1 MESIAAKLIQ
11 NAMYLLTLCFLFDIV
26 LFLPQRWQKQ
36 AIYLYSAFIILI
48 GIAIMSTPFFF
59 SDGILIDTRSILITL
74 TALHFGTIPTII
86 VSVVL
91 ILFRIYI
98 GGIATFSGVL
108 IIITAAVLGIAFNYY
123 RRIKGWHGWL
133 SIYLFSLLVSLCM
146 LLTFLTLPGSLA
158 LASIQTL
165 SPFILLIYPIVTV
178 FLNNLMQLQ
187 ARHRENISAVIEAED
202 RFRRLIEGA
211 PEAIYIQMDGKFF
224 FANQYAVALFGAQDS
239 EQLIGTPVLERY
251 HPDFHSAIKQR
262 IENLI
267 QNKLPVPVL
276 EQIFLKFDGTPIF
289 VEANAVPYNYKNTIG
304 TMVFARD
311 ISEKKQM
318 QQERLGIEA
327 HLRHQQKLEAIG
339 TLAGGVAHEINNPIN
354 GIMNYAQLIM
364 DDLPEDSQQITYVNE
379 IIHETERIS
388 GIVRDLL
395 QFSRQ
400 EKQSHS
406 YACPYDI
413 INQTLSLVRT
423 VIRKDQIVL
432 KLNIDAGLPNI
443 KCRSQQIQQVIMN
456 LLTNAR
462 DALNEKYPGFDENKV
477 MELSCCQFDME
488 DRKWIRI
495 MVRDFGNG
503 IPIEIQEKIFE
514 PFFSTKPKEIGT
526 GLGLAISFGIVKDH
540 HGKFKLETVQDQY
553 SCFIVELPAE
563 NGWNL

>member
-1 MESIAAKLIQ
+1 
-11 NAMYLLTLCFLFDIV
+11 
-26 LFLPQRWQKQ
+26 
-36 AIYLYSAFIILI
+36 
-48 GIAIMSTPFFF
+48 
-59 SDGILIDTRSILITL
+59 
-74 TALHFGTIPTII
+74 
-86 VSVVL
+86 
-91 ILFRIYI
+91 
-98 GGIATFSGVL
+98 
-108 IIITAAVLGIAFNYY
+108 
-123 RRIKGWHGWL
+123 
-133 SIYLFSLLVSLCM
+133 
-146 LLTFLTLPGSLA
+146 
-158 LASIQTL
+158 
-165 SPFILLIYPIVTV
+165 
-178 FLNNLMQLQ
+178 
-187 ARHRENISAVIEAED
+187 
-202 RFRRLIEGA
+202 
-211 PEAIYIQMDGKFF
+211 
-224 FANQYAVALFGAQDS
+224 
-239 EQLIGTPVLERY
+239 
-251 HPDFHSAIKQR
+251 
-262 IENLI
+262 
-267 QNKLPVPVL
+267 
-276 EQIFLKFDGTPIF
+276 
-289 VEANAVPYNYKNTIG
+289 
-304 TMVFARD
+304 
-311 ISEKKQM
+311 M

-432 KLNIDAGLPNI
+432 KLNIDEGLPNI